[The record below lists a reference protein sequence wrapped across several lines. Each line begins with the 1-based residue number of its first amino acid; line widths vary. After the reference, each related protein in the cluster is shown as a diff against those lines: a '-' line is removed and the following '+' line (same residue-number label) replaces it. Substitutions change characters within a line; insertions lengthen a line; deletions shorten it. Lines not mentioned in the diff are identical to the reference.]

1 MSMVTTLSR
10 PFISL
15 ESLFRAKQIPIDRIL
30 LARMPYAVSIGPL
43 DQLRRHLWTEIHLCI
58 VDRPCRL
65 ISKNSRSYLKTS
77 TLCSQLF
84 IVRVRLTR
92 TSKSTES
99 TRVRNIRCRPK
110 ISVSL
115 RNSGFYGKTKFLQSM
130 VTVHY

>member
-30 LARMPYAVSIGPL
+30 LARMPYAVSIGPPRSAPSTL
-43 DQLRRHLWTEIHLCI
+43 M
-58 VDRPCRL
+58 DRNTFMPCR
-65 ISKNSRSYLKTS
+65 SASSTHFQNNRSYLKTS

-92 TSKSTES
+92 TPKSTES

-115 RNSGFYGKTKFLQSM
+115 RTPDFTEKPNSCK
-130 VTVHY
+130 VW

>member
-1 MSMVTTLSR
+1 MSMVTTLSL

-43 DQLRRHLWTEIHLCI
+43 DQLRRHF
-58 VDRPCRL
+58 DRNTFMPCR
-65 ISKNSRSYLKTS
+65 SASSTHFKNNRSYLNTS

-84 IVRVRLTR
+84 TVRVRLTR
-92 TSKSTES
+92 TPKSTES